1 MNQRIKQ
8 ALEAPEFARARSLLS
23 GLPEQYGEFYSD
35 TEIQDHARAAQRL
48 SRDAPVA
55 ISDFGHDAVLP
66 RPDTAAPDMEATG
79 DHDTV
84 VHFTIC
90 TYDAPGLFSYLT
102 GILGAFRFNIQ
113 SGHVFTSSR
122 GIAIDTFRGFLP
134 SEAVRDSW
142 AESLQRTL
150 TEVLTP
156 LQSSP
161 PDSAP
166 VRDAVMERVA
176 RTITVTAPSSPPE
189 SGADPLLPVT
199 IEIEQDPPLTRVT
212 VTSQDTPFFLYSL
225 SSACMLQDVS
235 ILSVEIATSG
245 DDVRDRFWIQK
256 IGGGAVTR
264 QADIERLRLSILVTK
279 QFSHA
284 LDQAAD
290 PLGAFTRFEE
300 LVRRVALEG
309 GGEQLRAL
317 LADPDGQRELARLL
331 GASDFLWED
340 FIRLQYENLLPL
352 LGERHTRAP
361 MSTPSDELGRQ
372 LDSQLS
378 QADTW
383 EDKVQILNQFKD
395 HESYLIDADH
405 ILQRDTDFFFLSH
418 RLTRLADVV
427 VDRAFRLAWS
437 ELVEEYGTP
446 ESAGGLP
453 ANYAVFGLGK
463 MGGSALGYASDI
475 ELMVVYSDH
484 GDTTGSD
491 RRKAISNR
499 EFFERLVRR
508 GTDAIRS
515 RREAIFE
522 VDLRLRPYGQD
533 GPRAVHI
540 ESFIEY
546 FGPTGKAHSAER
558 LALIRLRHVAG
569 NQELGRRITAIRDQ
583 LVYESDSIEVA
594 EIRSLRERQ
603 AEQKTAG
610 GAVNAKFSPGALVD
624 LEYNVQLLQ
633 VEEGRTTPALRNPGI
648 HASLR
653 TLSETGAIDD
663 AEAEAMIRAYRFLRN
678 LINGLRMLRGN
689 AQDLYLPPFD
699 SSEAG
704 HLARRMGYRD
714 GPDFSAAEQ
723 LRVDFDVETAG
734 VRSFVERHLGQDA
747 LPATTAG
754 NPADLV
760 LSDSVSEERIA
771 TVLTTAGFRNP
782 SRGIVNLRR
791 MAGTGTRRD
800 TFARLVV
807 LAWDYLRRSG
817 DPDMALNNWDR
828 FTEQVGDRE
837 EFFGQLLAQPRRL
850 EIMVKIFAG
859 SQFLSDTLIRT
870 PAFLTWISDPAVVN
884 VDRDEAEMTTDL
896 MAMLTATDDRMER
909 LNILRRFRRREIL
922 RIGTRD
928 ICLAGEFAVVVA
940 EISAL
945 ARTTVQAA
953 LNRVQEER
961 PDRLGRFSIMAF
973 GKLGGDELNYSSDID
988 LLAIY
993 EPDDTIADQEHRLG
1007 KLFRQVVRD
1016 LTDFTVEGQAYRV
1029 DLRLRPWGNAGR
1041 LVYSIPTLERYYA
1054 EEADLWELQALL
1066 KLAPVAG
1073 DVELGR
1079 TFMRTMKPVLA
1090 RRGERAGRTAILQ
1103 TVRRLRARAV
1113 QEHDAAPDEAGS
1125 VVGADIK
1132 NGEGGIRD
1140 VEFLVQ
1146 ALQMLHQRLSPE
1158 IITGNTL
1165 SALQRLEEAGIL
1177 SNDKVAALRA
1187 DYLFLRRIEHFLQV
1201 YDDRQ
1206 LHAIP
1211 AEQEAQEKLTR
1222 VVLGEGA
1229 RPEDLLRRLETTLQR
1244 VRADYVGVIT
1254 PEQ

>member
-1 MNQRIKQ
+1 MTPRIKK
-8 ALEAPEFARARSLLS
+8 ALEAPEFARARSLLE

-35 TEIQDHARAAQRL
+35 AEIQDHARAVQRL

-55 ISDFGHDAVLP
+55 VAGFGHDAVLP
-66 RPDTAAPDMEATG
+66 QPDTTAPDLETSG

-102 GILGAFRFNIQ
+102 GILGSFRVNIH
-113 SGHVFTSSR
+113 SGYVFTSSP

-134 SEAVRDSW
+134 SDAAPDSW
-142 AESLQRTL
+142 AASLERTL
-150 TEVLTP
+150 TDVLAP

-161 PDSAP
+161 PDAAT
-166 VRDAVMERVA
+166 VRDTIMERVA
-176 RTITVTAPSSPPE
+176 RTITVTDAE
-189 SGADPLLPVT
+189 ADPLLPVG
-199 IEIEQDPPLTRVT
+199 IEIEQEPPLTRVT

-225 SSACMLQDVS
+225 SSAFMLQDVS
-235 ILSVEIATSG
+235 IVSVEITTSG
-245 DDVRDRFWIQK
+245 DEVRDRFWIQK
-256 IGGGAVTR
+256 LGGGPVTR

-309 GGEQLRAL
+309 GGEQLRSL

-352 LGERHTRAP
+352 LGDRHNRAP
-361 MSTPSDELGRQ
+361 LSTPSDELGRH
-372 LDSQLS
+372 LDEELAR
-378 QADTW
+378 ADTW
-383 EDKVQILNQFKD
+383 DEQIRILNQFKD

-427 VDRAFRLAWS
+427 VDRAFRLAWND
-437 ELVEEYGTP
+437 LVREYGTP
-446 ESAGGLP
+446 QSAGGLP
-453 ANYAVFGLGK
+453 ADYAVFGLGK

-484 GDTTGSD
+484 GETTGST
-491 RRKAISNR
+491 RRAAMSNR

-508 GTDAIRS
+508 ATDAIQS

-546 FGPTGKAHSAER
+546 FSPTGKAHSAER
-558 LALIRLRHVAG
+558 LALIRLRFVAG
-569 NQELGRRITAIRDQ
+569 NQELGRRISTIRDQ
-583 LVYESDSIEVA
+583 LVYESDSIQVD
-594 EIRSLRERQ
+594 EIRSLRDRQ
-603 AEQKTAG
+603 AEQKAAG

-633 VEEGRTTPALRNPGI
+633 VEGGRNTQALRNPGI

-653 TLSETGAIDD
+653 ALSETGTIDD
-663 AEAEAMIRAYRFLRN
+663 TEAEAMIRAYRFLRN

-699 SSEAG
+699 SSEAA

-747 LPATTAG
+747 LPAGTSG

-760 LSDSVSEERIA
+760 LSDSLSEERISA
-771 TVLTTAGFRNP
+771 VLAAAGFRNP
-782 SRGIVNLRR
+782 ARGIVNLRR
-791 MAGTGTRRD
+791 MAGNDTRRE

-837 EFFGQLLAQPRRL
+837 AFFSQLLAQPRRL

-870 PAFLTWISDPAVVN
+870 PVFLSWISDPTVVN
-884 VDRDEAEMTTDL
+884 TTRDEGEMIAEL
-896 MAMLTATDDRMER
+896 MERLTATDDRMER
-909 LNILRRFRRREIL
+909 LNVLRRFRRREML

-928 ICLAGEFAVVVA
+928 ICLAGEFEVVVA

-945 ARTTVQAA
+945 ARATVHAA
-953 LNRVQEER
+953 LQNVLIEHPE
-961 PDRLGRFSIMAF
+961 PLGRLCILAF
-973 GKLGGDELNYSSDID
+973 GKLGGGELNYSSDID

-993 EPDDTIADQEHRLG
+993 EPDSEIDDQEHRLG
-1007 KLFRQVVRD
+1007 RLFRQVVRD

-1041 LVYSIPTLERYYA
+1041 LVYSIPTLERYYT

-1066 KLAPVAG
+1066 KLSPVAG
-1073 DVELGR
+1073 DGELGR
-1079 TFMRTMKPVLA
+1079 AFIRTINPILA
-1090 RRGERAGRTAILQ
+1090 RRGERAGREAILH
-1103 TVRRLRARAV
+1103 TVRRLRVRAV
-1113 QEHDAAPDEAGS
+1113 QEHGAAPDEAGS
-1125 VVGADIK
+1125 LVGADIK

-1146 ALQMLHQRLSPE
+1146 ALQMLHHRLSPE

-1165 SALQRLEEAGIL
+1165 SAMQRLEEAGIL
-1177 SNDKVAALRA
+1177 SHEKVSTLRE
-1187 DYLFLRRIEHFLQV
+1187 DYLFLRRVEHFLQV

-1222 VVLGEGA
+1222 VVLGETA
-1229 RPEDLLRRLETTLQR
+1229 TPDDLLRRLETTLRR
-1244 VRADYVGVIT
+1244 VRADYLAVVS
-1254 PEQ
+1254 PEG

>member
-1 MNQRIKQ
+1 MINRIRQ
-8 ALEAPEFARARSLLS
+8 ALEAPNYSRARPLLE

-35 TEIQDHARAAQRL
+35 GEIQDHARAVQRL
-48 SRDAPVA
+48 SKNQPVA
-55 ISDFGHDAVLP
+55 VADFGHDAVLP
-66 RPDTAAPDMEATG
+66 RPDSSAPDLETTEP
-79 DHDTV
+79 HTHV
-84 VHFTIC
+84 VHFTVC
-90 TYDAPGLFSYLT
+90 TYDAPGLFSYLA
-102 GILGAFRFNIQ
+102 GILGSYRFNIQ
-113 SGHVFTSSR
+113 SGHVFTSGA

-134 SEAVRDSW
+134 PDAVTDSW
-142 AESLQRTL
+142 AESLEQTL
-150 TEVLTP
+150 TQVLSP
-156 LQSSP
+156 LQSRP
-161 PDSAP
+161 PDATT
-166 VRDAVMERVA
+166 VRDTVMEQVA
-176 RTITVTAPSSPPE
+176 RTITATDAASL
-189 SGADPLLPVT
+189 DPLLPVA
-199 IEIEQDPPLTRVT
+199 IEIEQEPPLTRVT

-225 SSACMLQDVS
+225 ASAFVLQDVS
-235 ILSVEIATSG
+235 IVSIEIATSG
-245 DDVRDRFWIQK
+245 DEVRDRFWIQK
-256 IGGGAVTR
+256 IKGGAVTR

-300 LVRRVALEG
+300 LVRRIALEG
-309 GGEQLRAL
+309 GGEQLRTL
-317 LADPDGQRELARLL
+317 LADPNAQRELARLL

-352 LGERHTRAP
+352 LGERHNRAP
-361 MSTPSDELGRQ
+361 LSTPSDELGRR
-372 LDSQLS
+372 LDTELG

-383 EDKVQILNQFKD
+383 GERTAILNRFKD

-418 RLTRLADVV
+418 RLTRLAEVV
-427 VDRAFRLAWS
+427 VDRAFRLAWDDI
-437 ELVEEYGTP
+437 VEEYGAP
-446 ESAGGLP
+446 QSAAGLP

-475 ELMVVYSDH
+475 ELMVIYSDH
-484 GDTTGSD
+484 GATTGSD
-491 RRKAISNR
+491 QRATMSNR

-508 GTDAIRS
+508 ATEAIHT

-569 NQELGRRITAIRDQ
+569 NQELGRRITTIRDQ
-583 LVYESDSIEVA
+583 LVYESNSIEVA

-603 AEQKTAG
+603 AEQKAGG

-633 VEEGRTTPALRNPGI
+633 VEEGRHEPTLRNPGI

-653 TLSETGAIDD
+653 ALSEAGTIDD
-663 AEAEAMIRAYRFLRN
+663 TEAEAMIRAYRFLRN

-699 SSEAG
+699 SSEAA

-714 GPDFSAAEQ
+714 SAEFSAAEQ

-747 LPATTAG
+747 LPATTSG

-760 LSDSVSEERIA
+760 LSDSIGEDRISA
-771 TVLTTAGFRNP
+771 VLTSAGFRNP
-782 SRGIVNLRR
+782 ARGIVNLRR
-791 MAGTGTRRD
+791 MAGAGTRRE
-800 TFARLVV
+800 TFARLAV

-828 FTEQVGDRE
+828 FTEQVGDQE
-837 EFFGQLLAQPRRL
+837 AFFAQLLAQPRRL

-870 PAFLTWISDPAVVN
+870 PSFLTWISDPAVVN
-884 VDRDEAEMTTDL
+884 AERDQAEMTAELTD
-896 MAMLTATDDRMER
+896 MLSKTDDRMER

-928 ICLAGEFAVVVA
+928 ICLGGEFEVVVA

-945 ARTTVQAA
+945 ARATVQSAVENVLRA
-953 LNRVQEER
+953 RSEPV
-961 PDRLGRFSIMAF
+961 GRFAIMAF
-973 GKLGGDELNYSSDID
+973 GKLGGGELNYSSDID

-993 EPDDTIADQEHRLG
+993 EPNPQLSDQEQLLG
-1007 KLFRQVVRD
+1007 RLFRQVVRD

-1041 LVYSIPTLERYYA
+1041 LVYSVPTLTRYYTD
-1054 EEADLWELQALL
+1054 EADLWELQALL

-1073 DVELGR
+1073 DFDLGR
-1079 TFMRTMKPVLA
+1079 TFMRDLRPIIA
-1090 RRGERAGRTAILQ
+1090 RRGERAGKDAILH

-1113 QEHDAAPDEAGS
+1113 EEHNAAPDEAGS
-1125 VVGADIK
+1125 LVGADIK

-1165 SALQRLEEAGIL
+1165 SALQRLEEAGLL
-1177 SNDKVAALRA
+1177 SAEKVTTLRE

-1211 AEQEAQEKLTR
+1211 AEQEAQTKLTR
-1222 VVLGEGA
+1222 VVMGEEA
-1229 RPEDLLRRLETTLQR
+1229 RPDDLLHRLETTLRR
-1244 VRADYVGVIT
+1244 VRADYLRVID

>member
-1 MNQRIKQ
+1 MTRRIRR
-8 ALEAPEFARARSLLS
+8 ALDAPDFTGARSLLE
-23 GLPEQYGEFYSD
+23 GLPEQYGGFYSD
-35 TEIQDHARAAQRL
+35 SEIQDHARAVQRL
-48 SRDAPVA
+48 STETPVA
-55 ISDFGHDAVLP
+55 VADFGHEAVLP
-66 RPDTAAPDMEATG
+66 RPDTSAPDVEATG
-79 DHDTV
+79 DYDNV

-102 GILGAFRFNIQ
+102 GILGSFRFNIQ
-113 SGHVFTSSR
+113 SGHVFTSSK

-134 SEAVRDSW
+134 SDAVTNSW
-142 AESLQRTL
+142 AESLELTL
-150 TEVLTP
+150 TQVLAP
-156 LQSSP
+156 LQSRP
-161 PDSAP
+161 PDAAT
-166 VRDAVMERVA
+166 VRDTVMERVA
-176 RTITVTAPSSPPE
+176 RTITVTDSAP
-189 SGADPLLPVT
+189 DPLLPVA
-199 IEIEQDPPLTRVT
+199 IEVEQEDPLTRVT
-212 VTSQDTPFFLYSL
+212 VTSQDTLFFLYSL
-225 SSACMLQDVS
+225 ASAFVLQDVS
-235 ILSVEIATSG
+235 IVSVEIATSG
-245 DDVRDRFWIQK
+245 DEVRDRFWIQK
-256 IGGGAVTR
+256 IGGGAITR
-264 QADIERLRLSILVTK
+264 EADIERLRLSVLVTK

-309 GGEQLRAL
+309 GGDQLRSL
-317 LADPDGQRELARLL
+317 LADPNAQRELARLL

-352 LGERHTRAP
+352 LGERHNRTP
-361 MSTPSDELGRQ
+361 LSTPSDELGRR
-372 LDSQLS
+372 LDAELTQVE
-378 QADTW
+378 TW
-383 EDKVQILNQFKD
+383 EEQTAILNRFKD

-427 VDRAFRLAWS
+427 VDRAFRLAWDD
-437 ELVEEYGTP
+437 LVQEYGTP
-446 ESAGGLP
+446 QSAAGLP
-453 ANYAVFGLGK
+453 ADYAVFGLGK

-475 ELMVVYSDH
+475 ELMVIYSDH
-484 GDTTGSD
+484 GETTGSH
-491 RRKAISNR
+491 RRDPMSNR

-508 GTDAIRS
+508 ATDAIQS

-569 NQELGRRITAIRDQ
+569 NQELGRRITTIRDQ
-583 LVYESDSIEVA
+583 LVYESDSIQVA

-603 AEQKTAG
+603 AEQKAAG

-633 VEEGRTTPALRNPGI
+633 VEEGRTTPELRNPGI

-653 TLSETGAIDD
+653 ALSETGTIDE

-699 SSEAG
+699 SSEAA

-714 GPDFSAAEQ
+714 DTDFSAAEQ

-747 LPATTAG
+747 LPPTTTG

-760 LSDSVSEERIA
+760 LSDSISEERISA
-771 TVLTTAGFRNP
+771 VLTSAGFRNP
-782 SRGIVNLRR
+782 ARGIVNLRR
-791 MAGTGTRRD
+791 MAGTGTRRE
-800 TFARLVV
+800 TFARLAV

-837 EFFGQLLAQPRRL
+837 EFFAELLAQPRRL

-870 PAFLTWISDPAVVN
+870 PGFLGWISDPAVVN
-884 VDRDEAEMTTDL
+884 ADRDEGEMIAEL
-896 MAMLTATDDRMER
+896 METLTETDDRMER
-909 LNILRRFRRREIL
+909 INILRRFRRREIL

-928 ICLAGEFAVVVA
+928 ICLAGEFEVVVA

-945 ARTTVQAA
+945 ARATVQAA
-953 LNRVQEER
+953 LQNVQLDHPE
-961 PDRLGRFSIMAF
+961 PMGRFSIMAF
-973 GKLGGDELNYSSDID
+973 GKLGGGELNYSSDID

-993 EPDDTIADQEHRLG
+993 EPDEQISDQEHRLG
-1007 KLFRQVVRD
+1007 RLFRQVVRD

-1041 LVYSIPTLERYYA
+1041 LVYSIPTLERYYT

-1066 KLAPVAG
+1066 KLSPVAG
-1073 DVELGR
+1073 DKELGR
-1079 TFMRTMKPVLA
+1079 SFTRSVGTILA
-1090 RRGERAGRTAILQ
+1090 GRGERAGRDAILH
-1103 TVRRLRARAV
+1103 TVRRLRVRAV
-1113 QEHDAAPDEAGS
+1113 QEHDAAPDEEGS
-1125 VVGADIK
+1125 LVGADIK

-1158 IITGNTL
+1158 IVTGNTL

-1177 SNDKVAALRA
+1177 SQQKVSALRE

-1222 VVLGEGA
+1222 VVLGENA
-1229 RPEDLLRRLETTLQR
+1229 RPEELLQRLEATLNR
-1244 VRADYVGVIT
+1244 VRADYIRVIT
-1254 PEQ
+1254 PEAR